1 MRIGNYDI
9 ELVIPVEEVWSV
21 DENGHANRVIATLN
35 PEDARRRYQILNDE
49 GEVLG
54 SGVSFEGIKRYAEAL
69 SAGLPS

>member
-35 PEDARRRYQILNDE
+35 PEDARRKYQIVNSE
-49 GEVLG
+49 GEVLA
-54 SGVSFEGIKRYAEAL
+54 SGFSFEGTKLYAEAL
-69 SAGLPS
+69 AAGLPS